1 MNSFNKYSVILIGSV
16 LSLLVSCSGSEKK
29 NPEIQ
34 LPSSG
39 EQRSE
44 MPILVQFEDDLEY
57 DVKTLM
63 ATFATGTEG
72 KDRRLD
78 REYAKFPI
86 LVGTGARA
94 KELELEGTVTRR
106 VSWSRSERKEVLISI
121 EGNKLTH
128 NCGLG
133 ITDRTVSFSDPGKK
147 PFRSVRLYFQSTGVR
162 DTPRT
167 GAAWVLGLGTYLL
180 YPLVYTGFIVEKM
193 DCGLVVE
200 G

>member
-1 MNSFNKYSVILIGSV
+1 MNSFFKYSIILFVSV
-16 LSLLVSCSGSEKK
+16 SSLFVSCSGAEKK
-29 NPEIQ
+29 NPEVQ

-44 MPILVQFEDDLEY
+44 MPVLVQFEDDLEY

-78 REYAKFPI
+78 REYAEFPI
-86 LVGTGARA
+86 LVGTGARS

-106 VSWSRSERKEVLISI
+106 VSWSKSERKEVLISI

-133 ITDRTVSFSDPGKK
+133 ITDKSLNFSDSGKK
-147 PFRSVRLYFQSTGVR
+147 PFRSVRLFFQSTGVR

-167 GAAWVLGLGTYLL
+167 GFAWVLGLGTYLL
-180 YPLVYTGFIVEKM
+180 YPLIYTGFVVEKM
-193 DCGLVVE
+193 DCGLVLE

>member
-1 MNSFNKYSVILIGSV
+1 MNSFSKYSITFFVSV
-16 LSLLVSCSGSEKK
+16 LSILASCSGVEKK
-29 NPEIQ
+29 NPEVQ

-44 MPILVQFEDDLEY
+44 MPVLVQFEDDLEY

-63 ATFATGTEG
+63 ATFATGVEG

-86 LVGTGARA
+86 LVGTGARS

-106 VSWSRSERKEVLISI
+106 VSWSKSERKEVLISI

-133 ITDRTVSFSDPGKK
+133 ITDKTGPFSDSGKK
-147 PFRSVRLYFQSTGVR
+147 PFRSVRLFFQSTGVR

-167 GAAWVLGLGTYLL
+167 GFAWVIGLGTYLL
-180 YPLVYTGFIVEKM
+180 YPLIYTGFVVEKL
-193 DCGLVVE
+193 DCGLVIE

>member
-1 MNSFNKYSVILIGSV
+1 MNSFSKYSIILFVSV
-16 LSLLVSCSGSEKK
+16 FSFLVSCSGAEKK

-44 MPILVQFEDDLEY
+44 MPVLVQFEDDLEY

-63 ATFATGTEG
+63 ATFATGVEG

-86 LVGTGARA
+86 LVGTGARS

-133 ITDRTVSFSDPGKK
+133 ITDKTLALSDSGKK
-147 PFRSVRLYFQSTGVR
+147 PFRSVRLFFQSTGVR

-167 GAAWVLGLGTYLL
+167 GFAWVVGLGTYLL
-180 YPLVYTGFIVEKM
+180 YPLIYTGFVVEKM
-193 DCGLVVE
+193 DCGLVIE

>member
-1 MNSFNKYSVILIGSV
+1 MNSFAKYLIIFFVSV
-16 LSLLVSCSGSEKK
+16 SLLLPSCSGAERQ

-44 MPILVQFEDDLEY
+44 MPVLVQFEDDLEY

-63 ATFATGTEG
+63 ATFATGVEG

-86 LVGTGARA
+86 LVGTGARS

-106 VSWSRSERKEVLISI
+106 VSWNKSERKEVLITI

-133 ITDRTVSFSDPGKK
+133 ITDKTLALSNPGKK
-147 PFRSVRLYFQSTGVR
+147 PFRSVRLFFQSTGVR

-167 GAAWVLGLGTYLL
+167 GFAWVVGLGTYLL
-180 YPLVYTGFIVEKM
+180 YPLIYTGFVVEKM
-193 DCGLVVE
+193 DCGLVIE

>member
-1 MNSFNKYSVILIGSV
+1 MNLFPKYSIILFVSI
-16 LSLLVSCSGSEKK
+16 LSLAISCSGAERQ
-29 NPEIQ
+29 NPEVQI
-34 LPSSG
+34 PSSG

-44 MPILVQFEDDLEY
+44 MPVLVQFEDDLEY

-63 ATFATGTEG
+63 ATFATGVEG

-86 LVGTGARA
+86 LVGTGARS

-106 VSWSRSERKEVLISI
+106 VSWSKSERKEVLISI

-133 ITDRTVSFSDPGKK
+133 ITDNTLAFSDSGKK
-147 PFRSVRLYFQSTGVR
+147 PFRSLRLFFKSTGVK

-167 GAAWVLGLGTYLL
+167 GLAWVVGLGTYLL
-180 YPLVYTGFIVEKM
+180 YPLIYTGFVVEKM
-193 DCGLVVE
+193 DCGLVIE

>member
-1 MNSFNKYSVILIGSV
+1 MNSFSKYSIIFFVSIS
-16 LSLLVSCSGSEKK
+16 SLLVSCSGAERQGS
-29 NPEIQ
+29 EIQ

-44 MPILVQFEDDLEY
+44 MPVLVQFEDDLEY
-57 DVKTLM
+57 DVKTMM
-63 ATFATGTEG
+63 ATFATGVEG

-86 LVGTGARA
+86 LVGTGARS

-106 VSWSRSERKEVLISI
+106 ISWNRSERKEVLITI

-133 ITDRTVSFSDPGKK
+133 ITDKTLTFSDPGKK
-147 PFRSVRLYFQSTGVR
+147 PFRSVRLFFQSTGVR

-167 GAAWVLGLGTYLL
+167 GITWVVGLGTYLL
-180 YPLVYTGFIVEKM
+180 YPLIYTGFVVEKL
-193 DCGLVVE
+193 DCGLVLE

>member
-1 MNSFNKYSVILIGSV
+1 MNSFDKYSLILFVSV
-16 LSLLVSCSGSEKK
+16 LFFLVSCSGAEKK
-29 NPEIQ
+29 NPEVQ
-34 LPSSG
+34 LPASG
-39 EQRSE
+39 EQRAE
-44 MPILVQFEDDLEY
+44 MPVLVQFEDDLEY

-72 KDRRLD
+72 KDRKLD
-78 REYAKFPI
+78 REYAQFPI
-86 LVGTGARA
+86 LVGTGARS

-106 VSWSRSERKEVLISI
+106 VSWSKSERKEVFITI

-133 ITDRTVSFSDPGKK
+133 ITDRSVGLSDPAKK
-147 PFRSVRLYFQSTGVR
+147 PFRSVRLFFQSTGVR

-167 GAAWVLGLGTYLL
+167 GFAWVLGLGTYLL
-180 YPLVYTGFIVEKM
+180 YPLIFTGFVVEEM

>member
-1 MNSFNKYSVILIGSV
+1 MNSFLKYTSIH
-16 LSLLVSCSGSEKK
+16 LVSTFVFILSCSSAEKK
-29 NPEIQ
+29 KEEVQVPA
-34 LPSSG
+34 SG
-39 EQRSE
+39 ELRAE
-44 MPILVQFEDDLEY
+44 MPILIQFEEDQDY

-86 LVGTGARA
+86 LVGTGARS

-106 VSWSRSERKEVLISI
+106 ISWSRSEKKEVLISI
-121 EGNKLTH
+121 EGNKISH

-133 ITDRTVSFSDPGKK
+133 ITDKSLKVSDPGKK
-147 PFRSVRLYFQSTGVR
+147 PFRAVRIYFKGTGERDSSSTGL
-162 DTPRT
+162 
-167 GAAWVLGLGTYLL
+167 AWVLGAGTYLL
-180 YPLVYTGFIVEKM
+180 YPLIYSGFVVEKL
-193 DCGLVVE
+193 DCGLVLE

>member
-1 MNSFNKYSVILIGSV
+1 MNSFSKYSIILFVSAS
-16 LSLLVSCSGSEKK
+16 SLLISCSGAEK
-29 NPEIQ
+29 NSPEIL
-34 LPSSG
+34 LPASG
-39 EQRSE
+39 EQRAE
-44 MPILVQFEDDLEY
+44 MPVLVQFEDDLEY

-63 ATFATGTEG
+63 ATFATGVEG

-86 LVGTGARA
+86 LVGTGARS

-106 VSWSRSERKEVLISI
+106 VSWSKSERKEVLITI

-133 ITDRTVSFSDPGKK
+133 ITDKTLGSADSAKK
-147 PFRSVRLYFQSTGVR
+147 PFRSVRLFFQSTGVK
-162 DTPRT
+162 DAPRT
-167 GAAWVLGLGTYLL
+167 GIAWVVGLGTYLL
-180 YPLVYTGFIVEKM
+180 YPLIYTGFVVEKM
-193 DCGLVVE
+193 DCGLVLE